1 MKMKNRL
8 LWIAALLMTAGCS
21 DTNEELLAPNGEAET
36 EFTPEIHYV
45 RVGAAA
51 DGDVR
56 ASYNESLKTFWESG
70 DEIRALMGL
79 TSQTLLSGYNRTYAS
94 STLAL
99 ETGEG
104 TNRGV
109 FAGNM
114 ETPWSGKGD
123 QYFHFLYPAAAGT
136 LSLRANSGI
145 NAKHPATC
153 SITIPAEQEGRWI
166 PYMWASTGEKT
177 SWDNL
182 THVDFNIL
190 NGSLAIRAYESDR
203 TTPKQLSAITV
214 SIPDTGT
221 GSLVGTF
228 TASTNDSFAN
238 AAFELTNAGKTI
250 TATGLERIE
259 KIGGLYEY
267 RLNVVPGTVDG
278 LELTLTGADGTVVTR
293 HANAKTFRVN
303 TRSGLNVYWDDATIS
318 MDRAASWYE
327 DQTLEGGKLY
337 LDATIAG
344 ASAGSVE
351 EIGYMLDGTEY
362 PVAPGLELHEQIALA
377 AGEYTVGTYAKV
389 NGKTIRSDTKTVI
402 VTPIPT
408 LENVTIRSSC
418 TKNGVYLTTNSL
430 DGNKIEA
437 TYTLSEPFLANKL
450 SSVELVCVDG
460 TLLDLRQSSSY
471 VSTNLRTYKECRI
484 VAQLENG
491 YTFNSSSYDTT
502 LSGIPYNYQFYGEN
516 NNNLEQE
523 GWTISNTK
531 WSSSY
536 LDIINNNAS
545 TAKIFCIPQADEIS
559 YNLNFKYYYYVW
571 NLKKRSAT
579 LYAGA
584 SASQTGPS
592 DNASAHSIE
601 SNANAGTIGRNDIS
615 GSILLEPSKSWF
627 MLSHNNPS
635 TSGSTYLGL
644 YSIHLEY
651 THPNE

>member
-8 LWIAALLMTAGCS
+8 LWIAALLMAAGCS
-21 DTNEELLAPNGEAET
+21 DTNEELFAPNGEAEP

-56 ASYNESLKTFWESG
+56 ASYDESLKTFWESG
-70 DEIRALMGL
+70 DEIKALMGL

-123 QYFHFLYPAAAGT
+123 QYFHFLYPAAAGS

-153 SITIPAEQEGRWI
+153 SITIPSEQEGRWI

-190 NGSLAIRAYESDR
+190 NGSLAIRVYESDR

-238 AAFELTNAGKTI
+238 AAFELTNTGRTI
-250 TATGLERIE
+250 TATGLERIGTV
-259 KIGGLYEY
+259 GGLYEY
-267 RLNVVPGTVDG
+267 RLNVVPGTVEG

-293 HANAKTFRVN
+293 HANARTFRVN

-351 EIGYMLDGTEY
+351 EIGYTLDGTEY

-389 NGKTIRSDTKTVI
+389 NGKTILSDTKTVI

-408 LENVTIRSSC
+408 LENVTIRSSY
-418 TKNGVYLTTNSL
+418 TNNGAVDPNNDIAGNQIATSYSLSDPYFEQNGLVESALLVYGSGSADILTNKTV
-430 DGNKIEA
+430 GNLEWTA
-437 TYTLSEPFLANKL
+437 YS
-450 SSVELVCVDG
+450 
-460 TLLDLRQSSSY
+460 
-471 VSTNLRTYKECRI
+471 CRI
-484 VAQLENG
+484 VVALKNG
-491 YTFNSSSYDTT
+491 YTLNSLPCDTIIT
-502 LSGIPYNYQFYGEN
+502 GIPYEANFDANRQQW
-516 NNNLEQE
+516 L
-523 GWTISNTK
+523 GWTNNSGANWYSH
-531 WSSSY
+531 WSG
-536 LDIINNNAS
+536 
-545 TAKIFCIPQADEIS
+545 TAGQAKLRLNKGYIVSPRFNIPQDIS
-559 YNLNFKYYYYVW
+559 VVVDLKGQYYKVFSGSSRFTVGTTTDT
-571 NLKKRSAT
+571 NTLAT
-579 LYAGA
+579 
-584 SASQTGPS
+584 S
-592 DNASAHSIE
+592 DTDSKNMSR
-601 SNANAGTIGRNDIS
+601 NANTVVSKTDLNGFATVFRSDKPYL
-615 GSILLEPSKSWF
+615 SITASETDSYVYQV
-627 MLSHNNPS
+627 NIRYN
-635 TSGSTYLGL
+635 
-644 YSIHLEY
+644 
-651 THPNE
+651 